1 MSIKLS
7 EFLILELQTLH
18 DMEQEFNVA
27 YKNLFADSNE
37 ILMKCLQF
45 KLEAMSKCEEQKSQF
60 EEEELE
66 LEE

>member
-37 ILMKCLQF
+37 ILMKCL
-45 KLEAMSKCEEQKSQF
+45 
-60 EEEELE
+60 
-66 LEE
+66 